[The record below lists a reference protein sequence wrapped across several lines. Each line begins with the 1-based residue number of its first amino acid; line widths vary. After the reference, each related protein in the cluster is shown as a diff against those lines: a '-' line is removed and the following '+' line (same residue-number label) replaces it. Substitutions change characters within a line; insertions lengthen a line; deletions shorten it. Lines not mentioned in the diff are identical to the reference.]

1 MKSGNEYSSGLVAIV
16 GAALLVVWVGSNAYR
31 QDLFTL
37 AASYALIGLG
47 VYLPYVLGGSLAL
60 AYNAYASVGA
70 YAVGLVSTKTGLPVA
85 LGWLIGPVVA
95 ATIAVVLGVATRRL
109 TGFYLAAVTLLFSTA
124 FGTWLIDTDWV
135 GSSGGIGGIRPLNLF
150 GWAPT
155 RYQLVLLS
163 AVLVLIAAFLID
175 RLRMSPWGVVLRS
188 ARSVPLAVE
197 AAGARVPTLNLVVLA
212 IGAGVAS
219 LGGSLFATTVHGIT
233 PETFTLTI
241 VFLSLFMPL
250 IGGVGTPWGA
260 VLGAVLVVELTLNFP
275 AFSSSGTLI
284 LSLGV
289 IVILMVAPRGVLGY
303 IDAARKR
310 VMPDSTSRGPG
321 AR

>member
-1 MKSGNEYSSGLVAIV
+1 MKIGDEYKSGAISVV
-16 GAALLVVWVGSNAYR
+16 GAVLLIAWVGSNAYR

-37 AASYALIGLG
+37 AATYALIGLG

-60 AYNAYASVGA
+60 AYNAYAAVGA
-70 YAVGLVSTKTGLPVA
+70 YSVGLVSSKTGLPVA
-85 LGWLIGPVVA
+85 LGWLAGPVVA
-95 ATIAVVLGVATRRL
+95 ATIAVVLGMATRRL
-109 TGFYLAAVTLLFSTA
+109 SGFYLAAVTLLFSTA
-124 FGTWLIDTDWV
+124 FGTWLIDTDWI
-135 GSSGGIGGIRPLNLF
+135 GSSGGIGGIRALRLF
-150 GWAPT
+150 GWQPT
-155 RYQLVLLS
+155 RYQFIVLS
-163 AVLVLIAAFLID
+163 ALVVLSIAFVVD
-175 RLRMSPWGVVLRS
+175 RLRMSPWGVVLRT

-197 AAGARVPTLNLVVLA
+197 SAGARVPTLNLVVLA
-212 IGAGVAS
+212 IGAGIAS
-219 LGGSLFATTVHGIT
+219 LGGSLFATSVHGNT

-260 VLGAVLVVELTLNFP
+260 VLGAVIVVELTLNFS

-303 IDAARKR
+303 IDTARKQL
-310 VMPDSTSRGPG
+310 MPD
-321 AR
+321 ARARNGVR

>member
-1 MKSGNEYSSGLVAIV
+1 MKGANEYKSGLLSVA
-16 GAALLVVWVGSNAYR
+16 GAVLLVIWVGSNAYR

-37 AASYALIGLG
+37 AATYALVGLG

-70 YAVGLVSTKTGLPVA
+70 YAVGLVSAKTGLPVA
-85 LGWLIGPVVA
+85 LGWLAGPVVA
-95 ATIAVVLGVATRRL
+95 AVIAVVLGVATRRL
-109 TGFYLAAVTLLFSTA
+109 SGFYLAAVTLLFSTA
-124 FGTWLIDTDWV
+124 FGTWLINTEWV
-135 GSSGGIGGIRPLNLF
+135 GSSGGIGGIRPLSLF

-155 RYQLVLLS
+155 RYQLVILS
-163 AVLVLIAAFLID
+163 AALVLVIAFVID
-175 RLRMSPWGVVLRS
+175 RLRMSPWGIVLRS

-260 VLGAVLVVELTLNFP
+260 VLGAVIVVELTLNFP

-289 IVILMVAPRGVLGY
+289 IVILMIAPKGVLGY
-303 IDAARKR
+303 LDAARKR
-310 VMPDSTSRGPG
+310 LVPSPTSRGGG

>member
-1 MKSGNEYSSGLVAIV
+1 MKAGNEYSSGLVAIV
-16 GAALLVVWVGSNAYR
+16 GAALLVIWVGSNAYR

-95 ATIAVVLGVATRRL
+95 AIIAVVLGVATRRL

-150 GWAPT
+150 GWTPT
-155 RYQLVLLS
+155 RYQLVVLS
-163 AVLVLIAAFLID
+163 AVLVMIVAFLID

-212 IGAGVAS
+212 IGAGIAS

-260 VLGAVLVVELTLNFP
+260 VLGAVIVVELTLNFP

-303 IDAARKR
+303 LDTARKR
-310 VMPDSTSRGPG
+310 IMPGSTSRGPG